1 MDRFRLIR
9 SGPSH
14 DKGHVRAWRRWEAR
28 SVRGAEAVSSSLTA
42 LTIPPAWWNGIHLRF
57 KIGGREAWGFESPRR
72 HHARVTEAVY
82 VPGSNPGAAR
92 YVSSNLTAR
101 TRYRTGVTAAHLTL
115 TYGGRGS
122 NPRSGAMCGSH
133 TTAVCRSPKPVIVV
147 QIHGPV
153 PKAPAAHAEQ
163 TGFPDK
169 RVRS

>member
-92 YVSSNLTAR
+92 HVSSNLTAR

-115 TYGGRGS
+115 TQE
-122 NPRSGAMCGSH
+122 
-133 TTAVCRSPKPVIVV
+133 VVV

-153 PKAPAAHAEQ
+153 PCAGLIQRQYAGLQNRSSWFKSMGPC
-163 TGFPDK
+163 TG
-169 RVRS
+169 